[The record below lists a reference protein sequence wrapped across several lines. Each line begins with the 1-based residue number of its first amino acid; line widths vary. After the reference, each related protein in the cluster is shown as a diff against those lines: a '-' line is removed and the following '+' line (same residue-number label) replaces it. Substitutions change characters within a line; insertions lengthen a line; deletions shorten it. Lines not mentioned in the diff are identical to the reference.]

1 MGMRCGV
8 TPGGLGEGEVGL
20 LPPVR
25 IPGSPWIEIYDAAIT
40 ACQPHEMM
48 ERERRP
54 MLTRTNLLYL
64 PAVPCSCNKRTPR
77 DLPPISAVA
86 HSVEAKTRVGV
97 PRIVPRLIAGRAGV
111 VHLCGVESQHSLELR
126 VLLRRTAFAIG
137 ACDGS
142 GE

>member
-8 TPGGLGEGEVGL
+8 IPGGLGEGEVGL

-64 PAVPCSCNKRTPR
+64 PAVPRSCNKRTPR

-86 HSVEAKTRVGV
+86 HSVEAKTGVGV
-97 PRIVPRLIAGRAGV
+97 PQDRSPPDSRKSGRCSPLRCRKSTFAGTPRSPAPHCIRNRGV
-111 VHLCGVESQHSLELR
+111 
-126 VLLRRTAFAIG
+126 
-137 ACDGS
+137 
-142 GE
+142 